1 MTRSDN
7 LFTRQLSAAN
17 IPSACQSGCA
27 STITIYQACTT
38 GDLTTCTS
46 VCQSSN
52 YASFTGCLQCI
63 VNNAPGASASDVDQ
77 LNQALSGLND
87 LCNQA
92 GTPVSTTTLAV

>member
-17 IPSACQSGCA
+17 IPAACQSGCI
-27 STITIYQACTT
+27 STIVIYQACTS
-38 GDLTTCTS
+38 GDAGTCVS
-46 VCQSSN
+46 VCQPSN
-52 YASFTGCLQCI
+52 YASFTGCLQCV
-63 VNNAPGASASDVDQ
+63 VNNAPGASASDVSS

-92 GTPVSTTTLAV
+92 GTPVSTTQIAV